1 MLLFTTGPPDPALIP
16 HHPPHPPPPP
26 LLPTPE
32 VVHRVLCGAKKKGM
46 ILNMISHP
54 KIICLK

>member
-1 MLLFTTGPPDPALIP
+1 MLLSTTGLPDPAVIP

-32 VVHRVLCGAKKKGM
+32 VVHRVLCGAKKRYDFEYD
-46 ILNMISHP
+46 LPP
-54 KIICLK
+54 KN